1 MLLSYPSMWDDEA
14 FKALT
19 VRAGDA
25 WCAMPLP
32 RVRRVIRSLKLH
44 PLPGAG
50 PEIAGLAEVDG
61 EPLVILSL
69 ERLIEAPPGPAAE
82 FPITLLVE
90 VGGAAREV
98 VGLAADQPGDIVYL
112 VGSAIAGPSR
122 GLIRGEAR
130 LGRGLVRVLD
140 LAALGGED

>member
-1 MLLSYPSMWDDEA
+1 MWDDGT

-32 RVRRVIRSLKLH
+32 RVRRVIKSLKLH

-50 PEIAGLAEVDG
+50 PQIAGLAEVDG
-61 EPLVILSL
+61 EPVVILSL
-69 ERLIEAPPGPAAE
+69 ERLLDAPPGAAAE
-82 FPITLLVE
+82 FPVTLLVE
-90 VGGAAREV
+90 AGGAAREV
-98 VGLAADQPGDIVYL
+98 VGLAADEAGDIVRL
-112 VGSAIAGPSR
+112 DGAAIAGPTR

-130 LGRGLVRVLD
+130 LERGPVRVLD